1 MLELFTHFAHVTFH
15 WQHTKAAMLGLDTHK
30 VTRLISQSEMVC
42 ATGAILCA
50 HFPSCSRQYTYK
62 VSTCPSNMAV

>member
-1 MLELFTHFAHVTFH
+1 MLELFTHFAHVTFQ

-42 ATGAILCA
+42 ATGATVYHA
-50 HFPSCSRQYTYK
+50 HFSLDVAGNTHTRSLRVPPT
-62 VSTCPSNMAV
+62 